1 MIFEKECFPS
11 DQTQKEL
18 VAIYGVSA
26 DMIERTLRKAK
37 MSDINTFLDRERKEK
52 ESEKFLQV

>member
-1 MIFEKECFPS
+1 MIFKTECFLP
-11 DQTQKEL
+11 DQNQKEL

-26 DMIERTLRKAK
+26 DMIERTLQKAK
-37 MSDINTFLDRERKEK
+37 MSDKNTFLNQERKEK